1 MLKGGGLSQ
10 GACRGESRSKR
21 SSRLCMWDAP
31 DGRQHIL
38 EHRLSV
44 VMESLLLTWQES
56 RSACAAT
63 AQIPVLPPGRQCGSW
78 S

>member
-1 MLKGGGLSQ
+1 
-10 GACRGESRSKR
+10 
-21 SSRLCMWDAP
+21 MWDVP